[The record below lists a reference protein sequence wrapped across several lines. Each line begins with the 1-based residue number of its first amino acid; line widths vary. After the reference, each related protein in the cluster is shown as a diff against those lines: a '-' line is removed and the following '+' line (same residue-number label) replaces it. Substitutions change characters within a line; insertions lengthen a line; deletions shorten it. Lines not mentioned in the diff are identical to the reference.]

1 MNFGVGQTLTVTG
14 GAPGDTGEQ
23 RGATMGVSHMLW
35 RETEGVGIWEWCSRG
50 RVWSCAVLLFV
61 DPKGGWLGVLLWFGG
76 AHGVWGVKGLWD
88 HSGLDLSS
96 LRVIDWGSICVV
108 FGVPSS
114 GFVGALWDLWCA

>member
-1 MNFGVGQTLTVTG
+1 MKYCRCGGISGGHCTNLGVGQTLTVTG

-35 RETEGVGIWEWCSRG
+35 RGTDCVGIWEWCSRG
-50 RVWSCAVLLFV
+50 RVWNCTVLLFV

-76 AHGVWGVKGLWD
+76 AHGVWSVKGLWD

-96 LRVIDWGSICVV
+96 LWVIDWGSI
-108 FGVPSS
+108 
-114 GFVGALWDLWCA
+114 